1 MSKHS
6 LLIIILVL
14 VGLIFKNQ
22 SIIEFLDPYTGPLI
36 CLDKTLDIKCVA
48 HFQTVRF
55 MIRVPK
61 ETFNVYI
68 YTLSRIFRYL
78 VCFSKQINCCDL
90 FKLFLFY
97 FIFWFAFLYLSDKIF
112 TNKTFRAN
120 EIKVFF
126 TFLVYGKF

>member
-1 MSKHS
+1 MKN
-6 LLIIILVL
+6 IILVL

-36 CLDKTLDIKCVA
+36 CLDKTLNIKCVA

-68 YTLSRIFRYL
+68 YTLSRTFRYL
-78 VCFSKQINCCDL
+78 VCFPKQINCCDL
-90 FKLFLFY
+90 LKFFLFY
-97 FIFWFAFLYLSDKIF
+97 FIFWFAFLYLSDEIF
-112 TNKTFRAN
+112 TDKTFSAN
-120 EIKVFF
+120 EIKVSFN
-126 TFLVYGKF
+126 FLVYRKF

>member
-36 CLDKTLDIKCVA
+36 CLDKTLNIKCVA

-78 VCFSKQINCCDL
+78 VCFPKQINCCDL
-90 FKLFLFY
+90 LKLYFILFY
-97 FIFWFAFLYLSDKIF
+97 FLICLPLFKRRDIH
-112 TNKTFRAN
+112 
-120 EIKVFF
+120 
-126 TFLVYGKF
+126 G